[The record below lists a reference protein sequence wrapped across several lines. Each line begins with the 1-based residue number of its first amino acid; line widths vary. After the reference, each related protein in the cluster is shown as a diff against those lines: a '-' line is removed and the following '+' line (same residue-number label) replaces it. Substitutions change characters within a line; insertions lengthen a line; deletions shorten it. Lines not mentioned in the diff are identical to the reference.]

1 MSDPASDTLTHVLE
15 RFPALAGGVPRRF
28 GAGLINETWLVDAGA
43 VRHVLQ
49 RVNPIFPAAIHANLL
64 AVTRRLT
71 AAGLLTPRLLPTA
84 DGRPCLDLGAD
95 GVWRVLTWI
104 DGVSQDRVGGTGQAR
119 AAGELVARF
128 HAALQGLR
136 HTFVGL
142 RVGVHDTPRHLERL
156 RAAVAANPGHR
167 LHAAIA
173 PLADAILAGAAGLP
187 SLPSLPDLV
196 GHGDLKFNNVLFA
209 GPAAPASEQ
218 ALCLID
224 LDTVG
229 PVALAYELGDAWRS
243 WCNRSGEDRTDAT
256 LDLEVLRAALDGYCT
271 GRGRPLARDE
281 RRALLLGP
289 EWVSLELAARFAA
302 DALVERYFG
311 WDPARFAGRGE
322 HNLHRARGQWSLHQA
337 FVGSR
342 AARAALLHFD
352 APGRARSGGRT
363 MAAAG
368 TTRGKKEE

>member
-1 MSDPASDTLTHVLE
+1 VSDRPTETLTHVLA

-28 GAGLINETWLVDAGA
+28 GGGLINETWLVEAGA

-49 RVNPIFPAAIHANLL
+49 RVNPIFPAAIHENLL
-64 AVTRRLT
+64 AVTRRLEE
-71 AAGLLTPRLLPTA
+71 AGLLTPRLLPTA

-95 GVWRVLTWI
+95 GVWRGLTWI
-104 DGVSQDRVGGTGQAR
+104 DGVSQDRVGSPGQAR

-128 HAALQGLR
+128 HAALADLR
-136 HTFVGL
+136 HSFVGM

-156 RAAVAANPGHR
+156 RAAVAAHPGHR
-167 LHAAIA
+167 LHAATA
-173 PLADAILAGAAGLP
+173 PLADAILAGAA
-187 SLPSLPDLV
+187 SLPPLPRLPELV

-209 GPAAPASEQ
+209 GPAPPASEQ

-229 PVALAYELGDAWRS
+229 PVSLAYELGDALRS

-256 LDLEVLRAALDGYCT
+256 LDLEILRAALDGYCA
-271 GRGRPLARDE
+271 GRGRTLERDE

-302 DALVERYFG
+302 DALVEDYFG
-311 WDPARFAGRGE
+311 WDPARFPGRGE
-322 HNLHRARGQWSLHQA
+322 HNLHRGRGQWSLHQA
-337 FVGSR
+337 FVASR
-342 AARAALLHFD
+342 AARAALL
-352 APGRARSGGRT
+352 
-363 MAAAG
+363 
-368 TTRGKKEE
+368 